1 MMVNCMESQKADFK
15 INYKSVK
22 VFEDYNVD
30 NVKFPLVLSVPHSG
44 TYFPQEFL
52 EQVNSSVEVL
62 RRNEDLFVDDLIK
75 PAVEAGI
82 PAIKMLVSRV
92 VVDLNRDRLELD
104 PSMFYNYPKN
114 KDILFDKHCRVGL
127 GVVHRINYLREPL
140 YKGLLDYQEVEDR
153 LKNLYDVYHNRLQQ
167 IIQKIIKKF
176 GFCLVLDCHSMPSK
190 ICSIIDDRSGI
201 DICLGNLFSQSCPQE
216 ISDFFAGQ
224 FWDKNYKVEFNC
236 PYSGA
241 FITFNYCQPRRKM
254 YTLQLE
260 INRALYANEA
270 ILQKNE
276 HFYSVADDVSRAI
289 INLATNLA
297 RGMEV

>member
-1 MMVNCMESQKADFK
+1 MENKKLDFK
-15 INYKSVK
+15 IDYKK
-22 VFEDYNVD
+22 MPVFVDYNID
-30 NVKFPLVLSVPHSG
+30 NIKFPLVLSMPHSG
-44 TYFPQEFL
+44 SFFPPEFL
-52 EQVNSSVEVL
+52 EQVNSSVDVL
-62 RRNEDLFVDDLIK
+62 RHNEDIFVDELMQ
-75 PAVEAGI
+75 PAIDAGV
-82 PAIKMLVSRV
+82 PAIKMLISRSV
-92 VVDLNRDRLELD
+92 IDLNRDRLELD
-104 PSMFYNYPKN
+104 PTMFYNYPKD
-114 KDILFDKHCRVGL
+114 KDILYDKHCRVGL

-140 YKGLLDYQEVEDR
+140 YKGLLDYKEVELR

-167 IIQKIIKKF
+167 IIQKCIKKF

-216 ISDFFAGQ
+216 MSDFFAGQ

-260 INRALYANEA
+260 INRALYANESA
-270 ILQKNE
+270 LKKNE
-276 HFYSVADDVSRAI
+276 HFHQMSDDLCAAVISFAQYLSRSADV
-289 INLATNLA
+289 
-297 RGMEV
+297 

>member
-1 MMVNCMESQKADFK
+1 MENKKLDFK
-15 INYKSVK
+15 IDYKK
-22 VFEDYNVD
+22 MPVFVDYNID
-30 NVKFPLVLSVPHSG
+30 NIKFPLVLSMPHSG
-44 TYFPQEFL
+44 SFFPPEFL
-52 EQVNSSVEVL
+52 EQVNSSVDVL
-62 RRNEDLFVDDLIK
+62 RHNEDIFVDELMQ
-75 PAVEAGI
+75 PAIDAGI
-82 PAIKMLVSRV
+82 PAIKMLISRSV
-92 VVDLNRDRLELD
+92 IDLNRDRLELD
-104 PSMFYNYPKN
+104 PTMFYNYPKD
-114 KDILFDKHCRVGL
+114 KDILYDKHCRVGL

-140 YKGLLDYQEVEDR
+140 YKGLLDYKEVELR

-167 IIQKIIKKF
+167 IIQKCIKKF

-216 ISDFFAGQ
+216 MSDFFAGQ

-260 INRALYANEA
+260 VNRALYANENA
-270 ILQKNE
+270 LKKNE
-276 HFYSVADDVSRAI
+276 HFHQMSDDLCAAVISFAQYLSRSADV
-289 INLATNLA
+289 
-297 RGMEV
+297 